1 MPTILRAGDTV
12 EIIAPA
18 SRCSDRQLAAM
29 RELLESWQ
37 LICIVKEDIF
47 GTDVLCANTDEARFK
62 HLKQALLNPQ
72 SKAIFCARGGYGSMR
87 LIPKL
92 TEVYPPE
99 SVKIFVGMSDIT
111 ALQLY
116 LQQAWGWPTIH
127 GVPAPDRFSVES
139 IASLKA
145 ILFGTIKHVEFTGLM
160 PMNSY
165 ALQSQVIQSSLT
177 GGNLSLI
184 QAGIATC
191 WQMDA
196 GNKIILIEE
205 IGERGYR
212 VDRMLEHLTQAGV
225 FHHAA
230 AIVFADFLEGK
241 EPDNSSKIEPVL
253 QRFAEQCAIP
263 VVRLHGIGHGYDNQ
277 PIPFGTETILSLGD
291 EIKLTCL
298 THSI

>member
-1 MPTILRAGDTV
+1 MK
-12 EIIAPA
+12 
-18 SRCSDRQLAAM
+18 
-29 RELLESWQ
+29 ELLESWQ
-37 LICIVKEDIF
+37 LSCIVNEDIF

-87 LIPKL
+87 LIPQL
-92 TEVYPPE
+92 TEVHPPQA
-99 SVKIFVGMSDIT
+99 VKVFVGMSDIT

-127 GVPAPDRFSVES
+127 GVSAPDRFSVES

-145 ILFGTIKHVEFTGLM
+145 ILFGAVKCVEFTGLV
-160 PMNSY
+160 PMNSS
-165 ALQSQVIQSSLT
+165 ALRRQVIQSSLT

-184 QAGIATC
+184 QAGIATR

-196 GNKIILIEE
+196 RNKIILIEE

-230 AIVFADFLEGK
+230 AIVLADFLEGK
-241 EPDNSSKIEPVL
+241 EPDHSSKIEPVL
-253 QRFAEQCAIP
+253 ERFAHQCDIP
-263 VVRLHGIGHGYDNQ
+263 VVRLHGIGHGYHNS
-277 PIPFGTETILSLGD
+277 PIPLGTNTILSLGN
-291 EIKLTCL
+291 EGELTCGIDSYFES
-298 THSI
+298 TM